1 MTNVQREY
9 GELRGAAIALLEQ
22 PRRFAEVKHA
32 LGISSDAQT
41 HSLLARLRAQGLVER
56 VERGLYR
63 RVGPSR
69 VVPLGI
75 PAVPYPEHC
84 RQPPRSAPASAT
96 ARSTPPAANE
106 AGFAQGVLPGCE

>member
-1 MTNVQREY
+1 MVQYRHDERAARV
-9 GELRGAAIALLEQ
+9 RGTARRRDRALEQ

-75 PAVPYPEHC
+75 PGGALPG
-84 RQPPRSAPASAT
+84 AL
-96 ARSTPPAANE
+96 PPAQIC
-106 AGFAQGVLPGCE
+106 AGLGNCPLDPACSE

>member
-9 GELRGAAIALLEQ
+9 GELRAGAIRLLEQ

-41 HSLLARLRAQGLVER
+41 HSLLARLRAQGLIER

-75 PAVPYPEHC
+75 PAPPYPEHC
-84 RQPPRSAPASAT
+84 RQKQICAGLGNCPLDPACS
-96 ARSTPPAANE
+96 E
-106 AGFAQGVLPGCE
+106 